1 MKSPRFMFRV
11 ETIDTIEVY
20 FGNDLFEI
28 YADILHYHEGE
39 LKWDFNAIDISI
51 TPLV

>member
-11 ETIDTIEVY
+11 ETIDVIEVY
-20 FGNDLFEI
+20 FGDDLFEI

-39 LKWDFNAIDISI
+39 LKWDFNSIDITI